1 MISKDDIQQLKSEN
15 ELLQIQLQD
24 ITEMINIREE
34 ELDILRKKAAYTV
47 LLQSTLDGNLEQINQ
62 MQNFIGE
69 QQRKVSGSA
78 KREAAMEDEI
88 IQQIGMEK
96 EFYNIRDKY
105 ESSKAA
111 IKDLDNELA
120 ETATMY
126 RQLATSITRVAELES
141 SLEIT
146 LMENRDLKEKLEKLM
161 EQQHSE

>member
-105 ESSKAA
+105 ESSKTA

-120 ETATMY
+120 ETASMY
-126 RQLATSITRVAELES
+126 RQLATSIMRVAELES

>member
-1 MISKDDIQQLKSEN
+1 MLSKDEIQQLKSEN

-34 ELDILRKKAAYTV
+34 ELEILRKKANYTV
-47 LLQSTLDGNLEQINQ
+47 LLQSTLDGNLEQITQ
-62 MQNFIGE
+62 MQNLIGE
-69 QQRKVSGSA
+69 HQRKVAGSA
-78 KREAAMEDEI
+78 KREAAMEEEI

-126 RQLATSITRVAELES
+126 RQLAASMSRIAELES
-141 SLEIT
+141 SLEIAQ
-146 LMENRDLKEKLEKLM
+146 LENKDLKEKLEKLT
-161 EQQHSE
+161 QPQP

>member
-1 MISKDDIQQLKSEN
+1 MLSKDDIQQLKSEN

-34 ELDILRKKAAYTV
+34 ELQILRKKAAYTV
-47 LLQSTLDGNLEQINQ
+47 MLQSTLDGNLEQINQ
-62 MQNFIGE
+62 MQHLLGE
-69 QQRKVSGSA
+69 HQRKVAGSA

-88 IQQIGMEK
+88 IQQISMEK

-120 ETATMY
+120 ETADMY
-126 RQLATSITRVAELES
+126 RQLAASIARVAELES
-141 SLEIT
+141 SLDIA
-146 LMENRDLKEKLEKLM
+146 LMENRDLKEKLEKLTNPLL
-161 EQQHSE
+161 